1 LSRRNQDQ
9 FTTLSDIDRDIIFV
23 LYVKNMNIYGSYLI
37 MEGGEWM
44 NRKSQ
49 IRLFIILGLVL
60 SWIFVSILPAN
71 DVPRMTKEELKGMLG
86 NPEVT
91 LIDVRANADWT
102 GSNLKIKGAVR
113 EDPRKLNTWED
124 KYPKDKTL
132 VFYCA

>member
-1 LSRRNQDQ
+1 
-9 FTTLSDIDRDIIFV
+9 
-23 LYVKNMNIYGSYLI
+23 
-37 MEGGEWM
+37 MEGGERM
-44 NRKSQ
+44 KRKSQ
-49 IRLFIILGLVL
+49 MRLFIILGLVL

-91 LIDVRANADWT
+91 IIDVRANADWT

-132 VFYCA
+132 VLYCA